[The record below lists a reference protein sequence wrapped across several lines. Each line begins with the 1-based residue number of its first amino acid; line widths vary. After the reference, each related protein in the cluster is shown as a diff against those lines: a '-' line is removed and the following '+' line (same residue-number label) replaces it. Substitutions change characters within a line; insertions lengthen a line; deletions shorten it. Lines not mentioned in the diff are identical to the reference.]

1 MIWSNYFLMTAQQ
14 KKINAAEMALKRIKP
29 GMRVGLGTG
38 STTNEFI
45 NLLGQEKDLLKSPRY
60 ASSSIQTEIFAKKY
74 SIICEDIDQ
83 FNQLDITVDGAD
95 EVSKLGDMIKG
106 GGGALLREKMLA
118 SISKEYLIIVDDSK
132 MVDCLGDF
140 PLPVEI
146 INFSPNTTINLLKRA
161 FKTCHLDPKIVI
173 RINSDSSY
181 VITDSGN
188 IILDCHCGKISD
200 PSQLKKRIEEIP
212 NVITSGFFLNM
223 LNSVFVGNEVGST
236 EVFFE

>member
-1 MIWSNYFLMTAQQ
+1 MTTQQ
-14 KKINAAEMALKRIKP
+14 KKINAAKMALKRIKR
-29 GMRVGLGTG
+29 GMCVGLGTG

-45 NLLGQEKDLLKSPRY
+45 NLLGQEKKLYKTLRY

-83 FNQLDITVDGAD
+83 FNHLDITVDGAD
-95 EVSKLGDMIKG
+95 EVSRQGDMIKG

-118 SISKEYLIIVDDSK
+118 SISRDYLIIVDDTK
-132 MVDCLGDF
+132 MVEYLGHF

-146 INFSPNTTINLLKRA
+146 MNFSPNTTINLLKKA
-161 FKTCHLDPKIVI
+161 FKTCHLDPEIVI
-173 RINSDSSY
+173 RVNSDSSK
-181 VITDSGN
+181 VITDGGN
-188 IILDCHCGKISD
+188 IILDCHCGKILD
-200 PSQLKKRIEEIP
+200 PNLLKEKIEEIP

-223 LNSVFVGNEVGST
+223 LNSVFVGDQEGSS